1 VKEERILFL
10 YFSCDYDYLIQP
22 VVETDQPK
30 YAPLK
35 GGEHLFNQTA
45 QTFQY
50 LKKRIEQGDL
60 VLSNARPLYSF
71 GMNETET
78 CMNLYELLKKCPV
91 TPIENMPLPV
101 I

>member
-1 VKEERILFL
+1 MDGYSLIENTLIMNIGDMMEILQWTLFSDKASGQKVKEERILFL

-50 LKKRIEQGDL
+50 LK
-60 VLSNARPLYSF
+60 NAL
-71 GMNETET
+71 N
-78 CMNLYELLKKCPV
+78 K
-91 TPIENMPLPV
+91 V
-101 I
+101 IWY